1 MNLKNIQLIQNE
13 IAIAWD
19 DGTESYV
26 PLERLRRHCPCAVCV
41 GEQDILGKTYKG
53 LSAPYKVESFQLV
66 GFNAVGG
73 YAVNFSWAD
82 GHHSGIYPFGLLK
95 KLAEIT

>member
-13 IAIAWD
+13 IAIVWD
-19 DGTESYV
+19 DGTESYI
-26 PLERLRRHCPCAVCV
+26 PLERIRRYCPCAACV

-53 LSAPYKVESFQLV
+53 PSTPYKTESFQLV
-66 GFNAVGG
+66 SFNAVGG
-73 YAVNFSWAD
+73 YAINFAWGD